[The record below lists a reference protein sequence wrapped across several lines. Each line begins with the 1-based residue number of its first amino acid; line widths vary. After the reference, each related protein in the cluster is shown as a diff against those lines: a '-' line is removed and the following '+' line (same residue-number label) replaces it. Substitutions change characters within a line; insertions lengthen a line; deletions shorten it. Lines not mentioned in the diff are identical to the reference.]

1 MGKVYIVGAGP
12 GDPELITIKALKCI
26 QQADVI
32 LYDRLVNKELLDHSK
47 PFVELVYCGKSPNNH
62 TWGQETINQLLVKY
76 ASSGKVVT
84 RLKGGDP
91 FIFGRGGEEAEA
103 LAKNGIQY
111 EIVPGITAGIAA
123 PAYAGIPVT
132 HRDVS
137 SSFAVVT
144 GHKNNGEPKDID
156 WESLANGVDTLA
168 IYMGI
173 KNLPYICRQLIKHHR
188 NPYTPVAI
196 IHKGTTNNQQ
206 TITGTLLT
214 IVDKMKKAN
223 IRNPSMIVVGEV
235 VHFHEKLSQ
244 FTEQPPT
251 PNVHEAFV

>member
-32 LYDRLVNKELLDHSK
+32 LYDRLVNKELLTHSK

-62 TWGQETINQLLVKY
+62 TCEQEMINHLLVKY
-76 ASSGKVVT
+76 ASSGKIVT

-91 FIFGRGGEEAEA
+91 FIFGRGGEEAEV
-103 LAKNGIQY
+103 LTKNGIPY
-111 EIVPGITAGIAA
+111 EVVPGITAGIAA
-123 PAYAGIPVT
+123 PAYAGIPIT

-156 WESLANGVDTLA
+156 WKSLANGVDTLA

-173 KNLPYICRQLIKHHR
+173 KNLPYICHQLIRYKR
-188 NPYTPVAI
+188 NSHTPVAI
-196 IHKGTTNNQQ
+196 IHNGTTSNQQ

-214 IVDKMKKAN
+214 IVDTAKKAN

-235 VHFHEKLSQ
+235 VHFHEKL
-244 FTEQPPT
+244 FPFIEQT
-251 PNVHEAFV
+251 VVSNIHEAFV